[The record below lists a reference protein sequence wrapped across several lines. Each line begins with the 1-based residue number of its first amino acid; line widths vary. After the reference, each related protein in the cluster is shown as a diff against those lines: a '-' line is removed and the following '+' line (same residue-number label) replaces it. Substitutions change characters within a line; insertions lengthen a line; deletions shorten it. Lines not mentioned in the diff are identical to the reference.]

1 MEYNGR
7 RRLLPVSAHV
17 NIILK
22 EPVAGAV
29 KKELGAVEREMMAG
43 GYLRGGGA
51 C

>member
-1 MEYNGR
+1 
-7 RRLLPVSAHV
+7 V

-29 KKELGAVEREMMAG
+29 KKELGAVERDMMTVTS
-43 GYLRGGGA
+43 RGGGA